1 MDKQEVQLT
10 SGQKA
15 LIRQAPIDW
24 ADVPRFANVSQ
35 TLDELEKKGAIEMRN
50 VDTLTPGLHK
60 KQWRLN
66 PSFERRAGNKVNG
79 ND

>member
-1 MDKQEVQLT
+1 MDKDEVQLT
-10 SGQKA
+10 AWQWA
-15 LIRQAPIDW
+15 LFRQAPLDW
-24 ADVPRFANVSQ
+24 TDVPRFAHVS
-35 TLDELEKKGAIEMRN
+35 TNLDELEKKGAIEMRN

-66 PSFERRAGNKVNG
+66 PAFERRQNGKVNG